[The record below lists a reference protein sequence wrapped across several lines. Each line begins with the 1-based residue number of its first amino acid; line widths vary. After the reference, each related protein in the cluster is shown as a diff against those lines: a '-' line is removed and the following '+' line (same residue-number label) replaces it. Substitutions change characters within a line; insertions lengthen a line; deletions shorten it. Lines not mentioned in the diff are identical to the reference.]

1 MVFLLGGSGCC
12 GEDNW
17 HLQWVLK
24 TLSLDFG
31 FGVRFDDS
39 GRGMK
44 HLFLHEG
51 WIDIRQDW
59 HLANLLAFPWKA
71 LLQWGQSFLHWR
83 MAWLRAFT

>member
-1 MVFLLGGSGCC
+1 M
-12 GEDNW
+12 
-17 HLQWVLK
+17 LK

-59 HLANLLAFPWKA
+59 HLANFMVFQWKA
-71 LLQWGQSFLHWR
+71 VLQWGQ
-83 MAWLRAFT
+83 